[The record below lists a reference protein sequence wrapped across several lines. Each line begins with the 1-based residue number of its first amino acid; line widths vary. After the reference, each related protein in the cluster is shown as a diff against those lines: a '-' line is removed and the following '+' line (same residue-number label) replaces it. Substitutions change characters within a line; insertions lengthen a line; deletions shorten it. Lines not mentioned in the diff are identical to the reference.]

1 MFENF
6 KMGVNKVGAYFREN
20 ETGIILAHLSSG
32 FNSIV
37 VAIADNPEKASICT
51 EYKKQIRRHCIKF
64 GIRGVCT
71 RIEPEKCYV
80 SDNDCKFENV
90 YLASGE
96 LVIRHKETGKHVS
109 IVKVEDGIPLLLVE
123 PCNAYGYEPILL
135 DFFDI
140 CSEDITTLKI
150 INYATMA
157 TIERTDTKKQIKSKM
172 VKAIADGLIKTSELR
187 SAEFTEDDE
196 KIICKAK
203 LGLREILI
211 HVNKEGY
218 GYCDLIGDDKKSPT
232 QPDNLIYVIEAIK
245 RFSYLQNVCCKYID
259 VNGKETQVTINQR
272 NVNSI
277 LKDRIR
283 KGRISLVI

>member
-51 EYKKQIRRHCIKF
+51 EYKKQIRRHCVKF
-64 GIRGVCT
+64 GIRGTCI
-71 RIEPEKCYV
+71 RIEPEKCYI
-80 SDNDCKFENV
+80 SDNECKFENV

-96 LVIRHKETGKHVS
+96 LVIRHKETGKYVS

-135 DFFDI
+135 DFFDV
-140 CSEDITTLKI
+140 CSEDIKTLKI
-150 INYATMA
+150 INYATKA

-172 VKAIADGLIKTSELR
+172 VNAIAEGLIKTSEL
-187 SAEFTEDDE
+187 SSVEFTEYG
-196 KIICKAK
+196 KQIICEAK
-203 LGLREILI
+203 LGLEKILI
-211 HVNKEGY
+211 QVNKEGY
-218 GYCDLIGDDKKSPT
+218 GYCNLMGDDKKSPT
-232 QPDNLIYVIEAIK
+232 NPDNLIYVIEAVK
-245 RFSYLQNVCCKYID
+245 RFDYLQNVCCKYVD
-259 VNGKETQVTINQR
+259 VNGKETQVTINKR

-283 KGRISLVI
+283 KGKISLVI

>member
-6 KMGVNKVGAYFREN
+6 KMGVNKNGAYFREN

-37 VAIADNPEKASICT
+37 VAIADNPEKAALCT

-64 GIRGVCT
+64 GIRGACV
-71 RIEPEKCYV
+71 RIEPEKCYI
-80 SDNDCKFENV
+80 SDNECKFEKV
-90 YLASGE
+90 YIASGE
-96 LVIRHKETGKHVS
+96 LVIWHKKTGKYLS

-135 DFFDI
+135 DFFDV
-140 CSEDITTLKI
+140 CSEDIKTLKI
-150 INYATMA
+150 INYATKA
-157 TIERTDTKKQIKSKM
+157 TIERTDTEKQIKRKM
-172 VKAIADGLIKTSELR
+172 VKAIADGLIKTSELN
-187 SAEFTEDDE
+187 SVKFTEGDE
-196 KIICKAK
+196 KIICEAK
-203 LGLREILI
+203 LGLEEILI

-218 GYCDLIGDDKKSPT
+218 GYCNLIGDDKKSPT
-232 QPDNLIYVIEAIK
+232 EPDNLIYVIEAVK
-245 RFSYLQNVCCKYID
+245 RFTYLQNVCCKYID
-259 VNGKETQVTINQR
+259 FNGKKTQVTINKR

-283 KGRISLVI
+283 TGRISLVI

>member
-6 KMGVNKVGAYFREN
+6 KMGVNKDGAYFREN

-37 VAIADNPEKASICT
+37 VAIADNPEKGSICT
-51 EYKKQIRRHCIKF
+51 EYKKQIRRYCIKF

>member
-1 MFENF
+1 M
-6 KMGVNKVGAYFREN
+6 
-20 ETGIILAHLSSG
+20 
-32 FNSIV
+32 
-37 VAIADNPEKASICT
+37 
-51 EYKKQIRRHCIKF
+51 
-64 GIRGVCT
+64 
-71 RIEPEKCYV
+71 
-80 SDNDCKFENV
+80 
-90 YLASGE
+90 
-96 LVIRHKETGKHVS
+96 
-109 IVKVEDGIPLLLVE
+109 
-123 PCNAYGYEPILL
+123 L

>member
-6 KMGVNKVGAYFREN
+6 KMGVNKDGAYFREN

-64 GIRGVCT
+64 GIRGACT

-135 DFFDI
+135 DFFDV

-150 INYATMA
+150 INYATRA

-172 VKAIADGLIKTSELR
+172 VKAIADGLIKTSELS
-187 SAEFTEDDE
+187 SAEFTENDE

-203 LGLREILI
+203 WGLKEILI

-232 QPDNLIYVIEAIK
+232 QPRNLIYVMEAVK

-259 VNGKETQVTINQR
+259 VNGKKTQVTINQR